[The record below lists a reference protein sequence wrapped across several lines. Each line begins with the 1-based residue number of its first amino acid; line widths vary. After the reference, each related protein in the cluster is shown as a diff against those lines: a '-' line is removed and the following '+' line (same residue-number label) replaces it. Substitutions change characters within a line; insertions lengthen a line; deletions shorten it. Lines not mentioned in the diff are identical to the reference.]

1 MAKAGDIIVNPVTG
15 ERIVFLQTAK
25 ETGGELVQ
33 GDLVVKPGG
42 FVAAEHVHPHQEER
56 FTVHSGILRL
66 RSRGED
72 RDLRGGEEATVPAGT
87 PHVWWNAGEDEL
99 RVRVE
104 LRPAGRFEGFVT
116 SFFALAQA
124 GNTDAKGMPNLLQLA
139 VIAREYRDVIYP
151 TKPPRPLQTVL
162 FGILAPVG
170 RMLGYRA
177 DVPYVEA
184 KDRVTGDQQDV

>member
-1 MAKAGDIIVNPVTG
+1 MATAGDVIVNPVTG
-15 ERIVFLQTAK
+15 ERIVFLQTAN
-25 ETGGELVQ
+25 ETGGQLLQADLFVQ
-33 GDLVVKPGG
+33 PGG

-66 RSRGED
+66 RIRGEE
-72 RDLRGGEEATVPAGT
+72 RDYRDGEEATVPAGT
-87 PHVWWNAGEDEL
+87 PHLWWNAGKDEL

-104 LRPAGRFEGFVT
+104 LRPAGRFERFVT

-124 GNTDAKGMPNLLQLA
+124 GNTDVKGMPNLFQLA

-151 TKPPRPLQTVL
+151 TRPPRVVQKAL
-162 FGILAPVG
+162 FGLLAPVG

-177 DVPYVEA
+177 DVPYRQAEG
-184 KDRVTGDQQDV
+184 RGTGDQQAI